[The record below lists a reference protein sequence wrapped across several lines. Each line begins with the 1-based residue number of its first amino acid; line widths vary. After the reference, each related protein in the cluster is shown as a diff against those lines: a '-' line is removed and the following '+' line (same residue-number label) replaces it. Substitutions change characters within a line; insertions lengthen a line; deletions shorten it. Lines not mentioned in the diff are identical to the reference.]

1 MSGTFHCLFGVAYV
15 LYFVSAIGFVA
26 NLLARSAGRSRAA
39 LAAGALGFAIH
50 TAALALLGLEHH
62 RAPFTSFF
70 ESSSFLAWGIV
81 LVYLAVDRGGRMPVL
96 GAAALPLAFLVI
108 FFASTLPPNGADPL
122 ISRNHSLKIHIAM
135 SLLGYASLGLAFCT
149 ALIYLLQ
156 ERRLKT
162 KRVTRWSQ
170 LLSLEDA
177 DVLANR
183 LAAVGFSLLTM
194 GLVTGFIF
202 ASREWKGFWLVDPK
216 VITSMA
222 AWSVYAAY
230 LYTRDVRGWRGRR
243 TMMLLVAGF
252 AAVVAGYIGV
262 SMANVGRHAYRPRL
276 FGDGAST
283 RPAMTSSAVPPQRW
297 RGCDR
302 V

>member
-1 MSGTFHCLFGVAYV
+1 MSGLVHCLFGIAYV
-15 LYFVSAIGFVA
+15 LYFVSGIGYVA
-26 NLLARSAGRSRAA
+26 NLLARDIGRSRAA
-39 LAAGALGFAIH
+39 LAAAALGFAAH

-70 ESSSFLAWGIV
+70 ESASFLAWGMV
-81 LVYLAVDRGGRMPVL
+81 LVYLAVDRGGRMPAL

-122 ISRNHSLKIHIAM
+122 ISKNHSLKIHIAM
-135 SLLGYASLGLAFCT
+135 SLLGYASLGLAFCS

-156 ERRLKT
+156 ERRLKR
-162 KRVTRWSQ
+162 KKLAKGSQ

-177 DVLANR
+177 DLLANR

-216 VITSMA
+216 VVTSLA

-243 TMMLLVAGF
+243 TMLLLVAGF

-262 SMANVGRHAYRPRL
+262 SMANVGRHAFRPRL
-276 FGDGAST
+276 FGEIAPT
-283 RPAMTSSAVPPQRW
+283 RPAVISNAALPRPW

-302 V
+302 A

>member
-1 MSGTFHCLFGVAYV
+1 MNEAVHCLFGIAYV
-15 LYFVSAIGFVA
+15 LYFVSGIGYVA
-26 NLLARSAGRSRAA
+26 NLLARGASRWRAA
-39 LAAGALGFAIH
+39 LAAGALGFAVH
-50 TAALALLGLEHH
+50 TAVLALLGLEHH

-70 ESSSFLAWGIV
+70 ESASFLAWSIV
-81 LVYLAVDRGGRMPVL
+81 LVYLAVDRGGRLPTL
-96 GAAALPLAFLVI
+96 GAVALPLAFLVI

-156 ERRLKT
+156 ERRLKA
-162 KRVTRWSQ
+162 KRFVKGAQ

-194 GLVTGFIF
+194 GLITGFIF
-202 ASREWKGFWLVDPK
+202 ASREWKGFWLIDPK
-216 VITSMA
+216 VITSLA
-222 AWSVYAAY
+222 AWSVYALY
-230 LYTRDVRGWRGRR
+230 LYMRDVRGWRGRR
-243 TMMLLVAGF
+243 TMLLLIAGF
-252 AAVVAGYIGV
+252 AAVVAGYVGV
-262 SMANVGRHAYRPRL
+262 STANVGRHAFRPRL
-276 FGDGAST
+276 FGGSAPV
-283 RPAMTSSAVPPQRW
+283 RAVMPSSAAQPLPW